1 MKRLMQRQVHKK
13 LQLLMNFKEVAS
25 GVPSW
30 IRYMRKA
37 LHMTPQQLAQRMGLA
52 SSSLYQLERQEIS
65 GKINLQNLKK
75 AAEVME
81 CRLIHAFVPYRPLD
95 EIIDEQARKK
105 AKKLVMSS
113 NLQMEFENQAVSQQE
128 LKHQVEELIEVL
140 KNSKHLWE
148 DDPQEDP
155 SDSI

>member
-1 MKRLMQRQVHKK
+1 MKKLIQRQVHKK
-13 LQLLMNFKEVAS
+13 LQLLMSFREVAS

-30 IRYMRKA
+30 IRYMRKS

-65 GKINLQNLKK
+65 GKVNLQNLKK

-81 CRLIHAFVPYRPLD
+81 CHLIYAFVPHRPLD

-105 AKKLVMSS
+105 AKNRASS
-113 NLQMEFENQAVSQQE
+113 
-128 LKHQVEELIEVL
+128 LK
-140 KNSKHLWE
+140 
-148 DDPQEDP
+148 P
-155 SDSI
+155 